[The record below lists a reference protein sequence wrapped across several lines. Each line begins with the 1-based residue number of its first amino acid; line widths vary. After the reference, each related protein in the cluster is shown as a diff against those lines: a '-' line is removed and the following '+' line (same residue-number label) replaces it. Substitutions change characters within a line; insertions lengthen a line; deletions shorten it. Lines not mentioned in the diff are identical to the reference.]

1 MSPVKAIIADDE
13 KELTTHLKSVLSEV
27 WSDLTICGEAENG
40 EDALKLIEKYKP
52 DIAFLDIHMP
62 GLSGMEVARKVAGN
76 CRVIFITAYDQ
87 YAIEAFENE
96 AVDYILKPVTRSRLE
111 KTAKRLKDQIAS
123 SIDPPANLPEIVERL
138 IDALPDKK
146 KPEHLLWIRALHRDS
161 IRLIPVDEVVY
172 FKASDKYTI
181 VLTKTG
187 ESLIKKPIRELADE
201 LDPDTFWR
209 IHRSTIVNATSID
222 KVSRSLTGRFIIK
235 LKDLPETLIVSRT
248 YSHLFKQI

>member
-1 MSPVKAIIADDE
+1 MSPLKAIIADDE
-13 KELTTHLKSVLSEV
+13 KELTTHLKSVLSEI
-27 WSDLTICGEAENG
+27 WPDLTICGEAENG
-40 EDALKLIEKYKP
+40 EEALKLIEKYKP

-87 YAIEAFENE
+87 YAIDAFENE
-96 AVDYILKPVTRSRLE
+96 AIDYILKPVTVSRLE
-111 KTAKRLKDQIAS
+111 KTAKRLKDQIAN
-123 SIDPPANLPEIVERL
+123 SIGPQSNLPEIVERL
-138 IDALPDKK
+138 INAFPNKK
-146 KPEHLLWIRALHRDS
+146 KPEHLLWIRALHGDS

-209 IHRSTIVNATSID
+209 IHRSTIVNATGID

-235 LKDLPETLIVSRT
+235 LKDPPETLTVSRT